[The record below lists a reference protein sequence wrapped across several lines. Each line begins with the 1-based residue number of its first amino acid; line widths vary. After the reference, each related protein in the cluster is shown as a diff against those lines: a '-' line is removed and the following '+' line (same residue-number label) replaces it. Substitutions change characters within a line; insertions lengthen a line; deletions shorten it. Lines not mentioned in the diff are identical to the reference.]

1 MVIREDII
9 NKALNESINE
19 FMIEEGF
26 WGDAWNGIKN
36 AGKNLWNG
44 VKNGVAMYMN
54 NATNGDWNRE
64 YNVWAKGEGPM
75 VVAHYIGQW
84 LNWQAKRVKS
94 KMYDFYDYD
103 DDPEFLNKATGHY
116 YKITKDYNGYYKY
129 YDLDTRE
136 TFQLSRDRKSYLDKA
151 GRKIDII
158 QADAGDNVNVGEY
171 LYKYCNARM
180 FDKWVGNRITDKQG
194 VPYRCALL
202 YINKYV
208 LNNAAG
214 AGDVNI
220 DNAIKYLDS
229 NQFKIMYRKLAAE
242 VSNQQQQ
249 QGNANQNTQGQA
261 PQGQPSQ
268 RQAATNNNQQ
278 VKSAPNA
285 QTSGQQQQQPQQAP
299 QQQQQQQSPEHVVR
313 KKGRVVGKL

>member
-136 TFQLSRDRKSYLDKA
+136 TFQLSRDRKSYYDKA

-158 QADAGDNVNVGEY
+158 QADAGDNINAGEY

-194 VPYRCALL
+194 IPYRCALL

-285 QTSGQQQQQPQQAP
+285 QTSGQQQQQAS
-299 QQQQQQQSPEHVVR
+299 QQQPQQQSPEHVVR
-313 KKGRVVGKL
+313 KKGKVVGKL